1 MLNLITN
8 RTSQDVERWKTLRDK
23 GWANMSASERQEWL
37 GEIQSTPTA
46 SKGMYTH
53 NDLNRV
59 ESAVKNIVKMLE
71 ESGITVPYMTIKTNW
86 TYKDRLQDSDVERYF
101 SNISTLR
108 GLFEMYNSTP
118 KAPTVKD
125 KLDFTLANDIEK
137 ILIDVE
143 EIAVRVIG
151 FRYYSGEIFL
161 GEV

>member
-8 RTSQDVERWKTLRDK
+8 RTPQDVERWKTLRDK
-23 GWANMSASERQEWL
+23 GWADMSASERQEWL
-37 GEIQSTPTA
+37 GETLPTPTA

-59 ESAVKNIVKMLE
+59 EGAVKSIVKMLE
-71 ESGITVPYMTIKTNW
+71 ESGIDVPYMTIKTNW
-86 TYKDRLQDSDVERYF
+86 TYKDRLTDSDIERYF

-108 GLFEMYNSTP
+108 GLFEMYSNTP
-118 KAPTVKD
+118 KAPTVRD
-125 KLDFTLANDIEK
+125 KLNFTLANNIEK
-137 ILIDVE
+137 ILVDVE
-143 EIAVRVIG
+143 EIAIRIIG